1 MPHIR
6 ATIDVFFSNLVI
18 RMLSISKIE
27 PKILEDNRVVINIY
41 RDNPK
46 PRPLVIEYV
55 LRYLTAITYEGIW
68 FQLVDK
74 WNNDEWDDGIV
85 RITYQGRDPDLEVDK
100 LFEEE

>member
-27 PKILEDNRVVINIY
+27 PKILEDNRVVITVY

-46 PRPLVIEYV
+46 PRALVIEYV

-68 FQLVDK
+68 FQLVDEQGDLL
-74 WNNDEWDDGIV
+74 W
-85 RITYQGRDPDLEVDK
+85 RTTYQGIDPDLEVDK